1 MSKIHIFNTPVDLTQ
16 ESIGNYYANLYNK
29 ETGEFVEGRHYEM
42 YSGNA
47 MMDEVSWL
55 KQEGYRVE
63 W

>member
-1 MSKIHIFNTPVDLTQ
+1 MAKIHTFTHPVDLSK
-16 ESIGNYYANLYNK
+16 ECIGNYYMNLYNA

-47 MMDEVSWL
+47 MMDEAKWL
-55 KQEGYRVE
+55 RQCGYRVE

>member
-1 MSKIHIFNTPVDLTQ
+1 MAKIHTFTHPVDLSQ

-47 MMDEVSWL
+47 MMDEVYDL
-55 KQEGYRVE
+55 KQMGYRVE

>member
-1 MSKIHIFNTPVDLTQ
+1 MAKIHRYTTPVDLTQ
-16 ESIGNYYANLYNK
+16 ECVGNYYANLYNA

-47 MMDEVSWL
+47 MMDEVKDL
-55 KQEGYRVE
+55 KQCGYRVE

>member
-1 MSKIHIFNTPVDLTQ
+1 MAQIHKFNSPVDISK
-16 ESIGNYYANLYNK
+16 ESIGNYYVNLYDF

-47 MMDEVSWL
+47 MMDEVKDL
-55 KQEGYRVE
+55 KRIGYRVE